1 MLVDFRS
8 QGLSKQDV
16 FSTMDEYAI
25 TDMPMHDGRMMAY
38 VYDAGPEVDEVAK
51 KAYTRFLS
59 ANALDPTQTP
69 SLTRFENEIVATS
82 IAHMQGDEHCVGN
95 FTSGGTESCMLAVKT
110 ARDYIRDKKE
120 LSGKPNLVVPV
131 TAHAAF
137 HKAAHYYDMELRLVE
152 VDTDSF
158 MAIPEKMAAAVDENT
173 VLLVASAVSYAH
185 GVTDPIEAIG
195 KIALENDICL
205 HVDGCIGAFVLG
217 WMRRMGRE
225 VTPFDFSVPGVTSIS
240 MDWHKYGYC
249 PKGASVIL
257 HKNRDIRRH
266 QIFTCSQWTGY
277 TVINTTI
284 QSTKSGG
291 PVAACWAVINFL
303 GEEGYQ
309 RLIGRTM
316 DATDKILE
324 GLKGIPE
331 LKILGKPEMS
341 LVAFTTDEFNV
352 FHLVDE
358 MKTRDWI
365 IQPQLGFHGSKE
377 NVHLSITQAVLEN
390 VDDFIKCLKESVE
403 VAKSLDN
410 SAPPEAMLQM
420 LSQVQPKMLRGP
432 GFNALMAQFGMT
444 EDGIPDRL
452 AGLNQV
458 LNVMPPELTK
468 AALTEYFN
476 ELFTPAA

>member
-1 MLVDFRS
+1 MDFK
-8 QGLSKQDV
+8 QTGLGKSEI
-16 FSTMDEYAI
+16 FAAMDEYAV
-25 TDMPMHDGRMMAY
+25 TDMPTQGGRMMAY

-51 KAYTRFLS
+51 AAYNRFLS
-59 ANALDPTQTP
+59 CNALDPTQTP

-82 IAHMQGDEHCVGN
+82 ISHLQGDDACVGN

-110 ARDYIRDKKE
+110 ARDYMRDKKQ
-120 LSGKPNLVVPV
+120 LTGKPNLVVPV

-152 VDTDSF
+152 VDTISF
-158 MAIPEKMAAAVDENT
+158 KAIPEKMAAAIDENT

-185 GVTDPIEAIG
+185 GVTDPIAELGQLAMR
-195 KIALENDICL
+195 KDICL

-225 VTPFDFSVPGVTSIS
+225 ITPFDFSVPGVTSIS

-249 PKGASVIL
+249 PKGASVVL
-257 HKNRDIRRH
+257 YRNRDIRRH

-291 PVAACWAVINFL
+291 PVAACWAVMNYL
-303 GEEGYQ
+303 GEEGYRRLMQ
-309 RLIGRTM
+309 RTL
-316 DATDKILE
+316 DASDKILA
-324 GLKGIPE
+324 GIKQIPE
-331 LKILGKPEMS
+331 LTVLGKPEMS
-341 LVAFTTDEFNV
+341 LIAFSAQDFNV

-358 MKTRDWI
+358 MKARDWI
-365 IQPQLGFHGSKE
+365 IQPQLGFHGSRE
-377 NVHLSITQAVLEN
+377 NVHLSITQAVLES
-390 VDDFIKCLKESVE
+390 VDDFLACLKESVE
-403 VAKSLDN
+403 AAKQLDN
-410 SAPPEAMLQM
+410 AAPPEALVQM
-420 LSQVQPKMLRGP
+420 LSQIKPEMLRGP
-432 GFNALMAQFGMT
+432 GFNQLMSQFGMAGS
-444 EDGIPDRL
+444 DIPERL

-458 LNVMPPELTK
+458 LNTMPPELTK

-476 ELFTPAA
+476 ELFVPAA

>member
-1 MLVDFRS
+1 MDFRS
-8 QGLSKQDV
+8 EGQAKDAIFAS
-16 FSTMDEYAI
+16 MDDYSAN
-25 TDMPMHDGRMMAY
+25 DMPMHDGRMMAY
-38 VYDAGPEVDEVAK
+38 VYDAGPEVDAVAK
-51 KAYTRFLS
+51 EAYSRFLS

-82 IAHMQGDEHCVGN
+82 IAHLQGSSECVGN

-110 ARDYIRDKKE
+110 ARDYIRETKGI
-120 LSGKPNLVVPV
+120 SGQPNLVIPV

-137 HKAAHYYDMELRLVE
+137 HKAAHYFDMEVRLVE
-152 VDTDSF
+152 VDGSTF
-158 MAIPEKMAAAVDENT
+158 KAIPEKMAAAVDENT

-185 GVTDPIEAIG
+185 GVTDPIAEIG
-195 KIALENDICL
+195 QIALQHNICL

-217 WMRRMGRE
+217 WLRRMGRDI
-225 VTPFDFSVPGVTSIS
+225 TPFDFSVPGVTSIS

-257 HKNRDIRRH
+257 HKNADIRRH

-277 TVINTTI
+277 TVINTTL

-291 PVAACWAVINFL
+291 PVAACWAVMNFL
-303 GEEGYQ
+303 GAAGYQ

-316 DATDKILE
+316 DATDKILA
-324 GLKGIPE
+324 GLKAMPE
-331 LKILGKPEMS
+331 LEILGTPEMS
-341 LVAFTTDEFNV
+341 LIAFTTREFNV

-358 MKTRDWI
+358 MKARHWI
-365 IQPQLGFHGSKE
+365 IQPQLGFQGSRE

-390 VDDFIKCLKESVE
+390 VDDFLRCLKESIE
-403 VAKSLDN
+403 AAKQLDN
-410 SAPPEAMLQM
+410 SEPAEAMVQM
-420 LSQVQPKMLRGP
+420 LNQLKPEMLRGP
-432 GFNALMAQFGMT
+432 GFNALMSQFGMS
-444 EDGIPDRL
+444 GSAIPERL

-458 LNVMPPELTK
+458 LNVMPAELTK

>member
-1 MLVDFRS
+1 MDFRS
-8 QGLSKQDV
+8 QSLDHESV
-16 FSTMDEYAI
+16 FSAMDEYAA
-25 TDMPMHDGRMMAY
+25 TDQPMHGGRMMAY
-38 VYDAGPEVDEVAK
+38 VYDAGPEVDAVAK
-51 KAYTRFLS
+51 EAYSRFLS
-59 ANALDPTQTP
+59 CNALDPTQTP

-82 IAHMQGDEHCVGN
+82 ISHMQGDKDCVGN

-110 ARDYIRDKKE
+110 ARDYIRETKQIT
-120 LSGKPNLVVPV
+120 GKPNLVVPA

-137 HKAAHYYDMELRLVE
+137 HKAAHYFDMELRLVE
-152 VDTDSF
+152 VDTDTF
-158 MAIPEKMAAAVDENT
+158 KALPEKMAEAIDENT

-185 GVTDPIEAIG
+185 GVTDPIAEIG
-195 KIALENDICL
+195 QLALKHDICL

-217 WMRRMGRE
+217 WMRQMGRE
-225 VTPFDFSVPGVTSIS
+225 ITPFDFSVPGVTSIS

-291 PVAACWAVINFL
+291 PVAACWAVMNFL
-303 GEEGYQ
+303 GEEGYR

-316 DATDKILE
+316 ESSDKILAGIKE
-324 GLKGIPE
+324 IPE
-331 LKILGKPEMS
+331 LSILGEPEMS
-341 LVAFTTDEFNV
+341 LIAFYSDDFNI

-358 MKTRDWI
+358 MKIRNWV
-365 IQPQLGFHGSKE
+365 IQPQLGFHGSRE

-390 VDDFIKCLKESVE
+390 VDDFLKCLKESVAA
-403 VAKSLDN
+403 AKLLDN

-420 LSQVQPKMLRGP
+420 LSQVQPLMLRGA
-432 GFNALMAQFGMT
+432 GFNQLMSQFGMT
-444 EDGIPDRL
+444 PDGVPDRM
-452 AGLNQV
+452 AGLNQM

-476 ELFTPAA
+476 ELFTQAA